1 MGPPASGACRR
12 QVFRRELRAGV
23 RRETGAR
30 HLGARD
36 QAAGGGQD
44 PGTQI
49 QVGAEEVED
58 HVRAA
63 ARRARGH
70 HAPVA
75 VHHGRQVTGPLT
87 RDLPYDMLGDRRE
100 GHRLVHREQRETVA
114 DAGDGQILRDIAQ
127 FRLTGRQPG
136 HSGLHEQSYERLRV
150 GGVPAPG
157 ETRQDQFPA
166 REIAARVAQVRGH
179 HPAHGAIQFVLAAEQ
194 PQAQRVG
201 VQQCAQ
207 PHSRRRRSL
216 SRNLRW
222 GKGPVSA
229 ERPAPSPGLCP
240 RSRGLCRTFPQGCV
254 GSFQRKTWRLL
265 RTSVHMNLQDGAP
278 DQPTPSWFP

>member
-1 MGPPASGACRR
+1 MGPSAPGAGRR

-30 HLGARD
+30 HLRARD
-36 QAAGGGQD
+36 RTAGGGQD
-44 PGTQI
+44 PGAQV
-49 QVGAEEVED
+49 QVGAQEVED
-58 HVRAA
+58 HVRSA

-70 HAPVA
+70 HAAVA
-75 VHHGRQVTGPLT
+75 VHHGRQVAGPLP
-87 RDLPYDMLGDRRE
+87 RDLPYDMFGDRRE
-100 GHRLVHREQRETVA
+100 GHRLVHREQREAVA
-114 DAGDGQILRDIAQ
+114 DAGDDQVLRDIAQ
-127 FRLTGRQPG
+127 FRLTGCQPG
-136 HSGLHEQSYERLRV
+136 HSGLHEESYERLRV

-157 ETRQDQFPA
+157 EACQDQFPA
-166 REIAARVAQVRGH
+166 REVAARVAQIRGH

-222 GKGPVSA
+222 RKGPVRCGAVCAVPGAVSQVTWAVSNVSA
-229 ERPAPSPGLCP
+229 GKHGGD
-240 RSRGLCRTFPQGCV
+240 RGPPFIRIYKMTVPTSQ
-254 GSFQRKTWRLL
+254 LL
-265 RTSVHMNLQDGAP
+265 HGFRD
-278 DQPTPSWFP
+278 